1 MKIFYNPKVSEDNK
15 TVHAKSSKAA
25 NSIYDFL
32 QTFFYMTA
40 IVVLAM
46 VFVVRPVSVDGRSM
60 NPTLWDKDI
69 MLVTNY
75 YSAPKT
81 GDIVIITHGK
91 KLMEPLVKRVIA
103 TEGQKLSINF
113 KKSQVRVDGKVLNEP
128 YTQGKTIVG
137 NGVIPEVVPKGKLFV
152 MGDNRE
158 HSTDSRFTEVGLFL
172 FFRKKH
178 LHLTAVCGIIFRH
191 LDTVTLVMGF
201 NKRRKPQFEAD
212 SPLRMTHEYLNFIG
226 GSKWTH

>member
-69 MLVTNY
+69 MRVTNY

-158 HSTDSRFTEVGLFL
+158 HSTDSRFTEVGLIDYDDIIGRARVVL
-172 FFRKKH
+172 FPFKH
-178 LHLTAVCGIIFRH
+178 LKLLPDV
-191 LDTVTLVMGF
+191 
-201 NKRRKPQFEAD
+201 
-212 SPLRMTHEYLNFIG
+212 EY
-226 GSKWTH
+226 

>member
-91 KLMEPLVKRVIA
+91 KLMEPWLSELSR
-103 TEGQKLSINF
+103 QKGRS
-113 KKSQVRVDGKVLNEP
+113 
-128 YTQGKTIVG
+128 
-137 NGVIPEVVPKGKLFV
+137 
-152 MGDNRE
+152 
-158 HSTDSRFTEVGLFL
+158 
-172 FFRKKH
+172 
-178 LHLTAVCGIIFRH
+178 
-191 LDTVTLVMGF
+191 
-201 NKRRKPQFEAD
+201 
-212 SPLRMTHEYLNFIG
+212 
-226 GSKWTH
+226 

>member
-1 MKIFYNPKVSEDNK
+1 MKILYNPKVSEDNK

-158 HSTDSRFTEVGLFL
+158 DSLDSRSKKVGLIPVENVIGKAICRFYP
-172 FFRKKH
+172 FEKM
-178 LHLTAVCGIIFRH
+178 TS
-191 LDTVTLVMGF
+191 LD
-201 NKRRKPQFEAD
+201 
-212 SPLRMTHEYLNFIG
+212 
-226 GSKWTH
+226 

>member
-91 KLMEPLVKRVIA
+91 
-103 TEGQKLSINF
+103 
-113 KKSQVRVDGKVLNEP
+113 
-128 YTQGKTIVG
+128 IVG

-158 HSTDSRFTEVGLFL
+158 HSTDSRFTEVGLIDYDDIIGRARVVL
-172 FFRKKH
+172 FPFKH
-178 LHLTAVCGIIFRH
+178 LKLLPDV
-191 LDTVTLVMGF
+191 
-201 NKRRKPQFEAD
+201 
-212 SPLRMTHEYLNFIG
+212 EY
-226 GSKWTH
+226 